1 MSRAA
6 HIGRLLMVLWVTSLA
21 WSGCAAGSIRPAN
34 AGAGTDNATI
44 TAGVKT
50 LLLNDTQVDATK
62 IDVSTDSGVVTISG
76 TVRSKAEEARAIEL
90 ARQVT
95 GVKDVRSTLQVSGG
109 ATTLRF

>member
-21 WSGCAAGSIRPAN
+21 WSGCAGSIRPAN
-34 AGAGTDNATI
+34 AGAATDNATI